1 MSSIV
6 SSQVRNGHAAVKT
19 VASANLRKN
28 ASEQRRIASLA
39 HTPPHGASSY
49 TLTTGKSG
57 DHYPVFELLS
67 SIFNAPSPGEFQA
80 HLEEPWYE
88 PSDRLLLKH
97 GTKIV
102 SHLRLYHRDMHVGSQ
117 CLPVAGIT
125 ELATR
130 REYRGQGCATALL
143 AAAERRMREDGTVLG
158 LVRTTAPELFLRRGW
173 SFCGRHCYSLAGTR
187 EILAQLSATEFS
199 RVAALSPS
207 PHESR
212 AAPLSTRIWRHV
224 ERAALERLYAQNTR
238 HACGPIQRS
247 EEYWRWLISRRAY
260 DAIYV
265 AVEGPDKLDLD
276 ETPIVGYAVTK
287 GDRIV
292 EIMADPRRPAAR
304 TQLLARICGDAI
316 ERDVHSMRL
325 DAPPNDPL
333 HRLFVSAGGQYRW
346 REIDSGQA
354 LMAKLLDPLDFL
366 SRLLPSL
373 HDRAKNAGLQ
383 LPTELGLQIG
393 ETKLRLVLTRRTA
406 RLERG
411 KLGRSYITC
420 GLHDL
425 TPLFVGHLD
434 AKSLPPDGPW
444 QCSTRTAA
452 DLASVLFPRLPL
464 WRPPLDELSA

>member
-6 SSQVRNGHAAVKT
+6 SAQVRNGHAPVKT
-19 VASANLRKN
+19 VVRANLRKN
-28 ASEQRRIASLA
+28 VSVRRRIASLA
-39 HTPPHGASSY
+39 DDPPRGASSY
-49 TLTTGKSG
+49 SLTTGRSG

-80 HLEEPWYE
+80 QLEEPWYE
-88 PSDRLLLKH
+88 PSDRLLLKD
-97 GTKIV
+97 GARIV
-102 SHLRLYHRDMHVGSQ
+102 SHLRLYHRDMRLGSHW
-117 CLPVAGIT
+117 LPVAGIT

-130 REYRGQGCATALL
+130 QEYRGQGCATALI
-143 AAAERRMREDGTVLG
+143 AAAERQMREDGTVLG
-158 LVRTTAPELFLRRGW
+158 LVRTTSPELFLRAGW
-173 SFCGRHCYSLAGTR
+173 SYCGRHCYSETGTR
-187 EILAQLSATEFS
+187 EILAQLSATESS
-199 RVAALSPS
+199 RVAAASPS
-207 PHESR
+207 PHDSR
-212 AAPLSTRIWRHV
+212 PAPLSTRIWRHV
-224 ERAALERLYAQNTR
+224 ERAALERLYLQNTR

-247 EEYWRWLISRRAY
+247 DEYWRWLISRRAY
-260 DAIYV
+260 DTIYV

-292 EIMADPRRPAAR
+292 EIMGDARLPAAR
-304 TQLLARICGDAI
+304 TQLVARICGDAI
-316 ERDVHSMRL
+316 ERDVHSIRL

-333 HRLFVSAGGQYRW
+333 HRLFVAAGGQHRW

-366 SRLLPSL
+366 SQLLPQIF
-373 HDRAKNAGLQ
+373 DRAKNAGLT

-393 ETKLRLVLTRRTA
+393 EMKLRLVVTRRSA
-406 RLERG
+406 KVERG

-420 GLHDL
+420 GLQDL

-434 AKSLPPDGPW
+434 AKALPPDGPW

-452 DLASVLFPRLPL
+452 ELANVLFPRLPL
-464 WRPPLDELSA
+464 WRPPLDEISA